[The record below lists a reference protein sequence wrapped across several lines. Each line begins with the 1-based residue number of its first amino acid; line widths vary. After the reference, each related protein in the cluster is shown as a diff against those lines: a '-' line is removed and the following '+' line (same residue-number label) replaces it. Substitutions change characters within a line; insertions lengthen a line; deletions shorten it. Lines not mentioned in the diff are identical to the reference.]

1 MIILAGPMLLVAI
14 FLTALH
20 MKYILFY
27 GGEFTF
33 VSGLLYGSIA
43 SATDP
48 VAVVCLLKELGASK
62 RLSTMIEGESLLN
75 DGTAMVAFLIMLD
88 ISEGAEVTIGSI
100 ILKFLRLALGGPAL
114 GLAFA
119 IVTSFILKRLHNNYV
134 LEMNT
139 TLFSSYLIFFLAE
152 YTVIHVSGI
161 LAIVTLGFYMT
172 ATGKTRISAESE
184 HAVHHIWSYLGF
196 TAETMI
202 FMITG
207 LVMGKRAIDPESQLL
222 GIDYLRLIGTYVV
235 LHIIRFISML
245 IFWPCLSRIGFGLTF
260 K

>member
-1 MIILAGPMLLVAI
+1 MPALIFESAFNSDWHIFRVEFWQVIVLAGPMLLVAV
-14 FLTALH
+14 FLTALM
-20 MKYILFY
+20 MKFILFY

-75 DGTAMVAFLIMLD
+75 DGTAMVAFLVMLD
-88 ISEGAEVTIGSI
+88 IAEGADVTVGSI
-100 ILKFLRLALGGPAL
+100 ILKFLRLAFGGPIL
-114 GLAFA
+114 GLIFA
-119 IVTSFILKRLHNNYV
+119 VITSFILKRLHNNYV

-184 HAVHHIWSYLGF
+184 HAVHHVWSYIGF
-196 TAETMI
+196 AAETMI

-207 LVMGKRAIDPESQLL
+207 LVMG
-222 GIDYLRLIGTYVV
+222 
-235 LHIIRFISML
+235 
-245 IFWPCLSRIGFGLTF
+245 
-260 K
+260 